1 MRMMFPPKCV
11 QPIIARPRAA
21 EQFAGAWRR
30 VADAVSIAGSAKGM
44 RVAEKRKRK
53 GFRPLYLL
61 LLLPYIAMMWVPSYN
76 RIEPEIAGVPFFYWY
91 QLAWIVLG
99 AAVMLPLYFS
109 EERGK

>member
-1 MRMMFPPKCV
+1 
-11 QPIIARPRAA
+11 
-21 EQFAGAWRR
+21 
-30 VADAVSIAGSAKGM
+30 VAKKS
-44 RVAEKRKRK
+44 KRK

-91 QLAWIVLG
+91 QLVWIVLG
-99 AAVMLPLYFS
+99 ALLMLPLYFS

>member
-1 MRMMFPPKCV
+1 
-11 QPIIARPRAA
+11 
-21 EQFAGAWRR
+21 
-30 VADAVSIAGSAKGM
+30 M

-61 LLLPYIAMMWVPSYN
+61 LLLPYIAMMWVPFYN
-76 RIEPEIAGVPFFYWY
+76 RIEPEIGGVPFFYWY
-91 QLAWIVLG
+91 QLVWIVLG

>member
-1 MRMMFPPKCV
+1 M
-11 QPIIARPRAA
+11 
-21 EQFAGAWRR
+21 GAWRR
-30 VADAVSIAGSAKGM
+30 AADAVSIAGSTKGT

-61 LLLPYIAMMWVPSYN
+61 LLLPYLAMMWVPSYN
-76 RIEPEIAGVPFFYWY
+76 RIEPEISGVPFFYWY
-91 QLAWIVLG
+91 QLLWIVFG

>member
-1 MRMMFPPKCV
+1 
-11 QPIIARPRAA
+11 
-21 EQFAGAWRR
+21 
-30 VADAVSIAGSAKGM
+30 M

-61 LLLPYIAMMWVPSYN
+61 LLLPYIAMMWVPFYN

-91 QLAWIVLG
+91 QLVWIVLG

-109 EERGK
+109 EERGT